1 MLPMRR
7 TETVDRIIVSAQVP
21 ADVHDELERLAR
33 EGDRSLS
40 AVIRRALQAYIA
52 RDEEGES

>member
-1 MLPMRR
+1 MRR